1 MRACRMSVFSV
12 TGDTPTDRG
21 EINTTQRHHFR
32 PPRAAVF
39 NRRQHVLRASSEAAC
54 WSLSRYVC
62 IVLANMPSE
71 FCGRRR
77 TPASGG
83 AARASGAG
91 FSKRAAPASVAFFW
105 RLRRTCPTLVRGC
118 EYRSRATRRATPE
131 PLRDRHGSARTYP
144 SQSAGHGRE
153 RRAAVRAVRL
163 GHRDPHS
170 TFVTC
175 GVTAATVLRAMSRAT
190 VASSRV

>member
-21 EINTTQRHHFR
+21 EINTTHRHHFR

-39 NRRQHVLRASSEAAC
+39 NRRQHVLRASSQAAC

-77 TPASGG
+77 TPASGNG
-83 AARASGAG
+83 SVTVRQEPDASD
-91 FSKRAAPASVAFFW
+91 
-105 RLRRTCPTLVRGC
+105 L
-118 EYRSRATRRATPE
+118 
-131 PLRDRHGSARTYP
+131 
-144 SQSAGHGRE
+144 
-153 RRAAVRAVRL
+153 
-163 GHRDPHS
+163 
-170 TFVTC
+170 
-175 GVTAATVLRAMSRAT
+175 TAATDRSCGTRPVKDSPVNGTSAPVFRLMSD
-190 VASSRV
+190 S